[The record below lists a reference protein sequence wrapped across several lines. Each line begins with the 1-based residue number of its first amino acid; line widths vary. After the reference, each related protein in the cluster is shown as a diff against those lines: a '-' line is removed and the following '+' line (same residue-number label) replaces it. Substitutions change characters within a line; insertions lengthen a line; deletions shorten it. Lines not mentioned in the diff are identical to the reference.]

1 MAIVVQKWTNM
12 TVSAHKCLKVE
23 ISELK
28 LTFIINMLS
37 MIYILKKANL
47 MYIDISKK
55 KKTARNFII

>member
-1 MAIVVQKWTNM
+1 MTVLGKKWTNM

-28 LTFIINMLS
+28 LTFINNMLS

-55 KKTARNFII
+55 KIARNFII